1 MKSHIGTKIRRGRT
15 AHLLAVSFLSV
26 IVIGTFILMLPISTY
41 REIKF
46 VDAAFISVSS
56 VCVTGLTT
64 VDVSTCFTT
73 FGQLVIMI
81 LIQIGGLGIMTFA
94 ACAIWL
100 LKERLSVN
108 DRMLLEQ
115 AFIQQGNAYTLK
127 RFVFFIVKYTFLV
140 ELIGAVSFFFAFSN
154 ITIIKD
160 RIFYSIFHS
169 ISAFCNAGF
178 SLHQDNFMSY
188 NDSVS
193 VNLITSGLVISGGLG
208 FIVIF
213 EIRNKLLN
221 FFDKKKYCKIYKTKT
236 FSVHTWLVLR
246 VTLFLIIGGTAAIY
260 FLQFSSIGQTENIS
274 VLEAFFQS
282 VSCRT
287 AGFNTV
293 NIGVLHPSTLIVMM
307 LLMFI
312 GGSPGSTAGGIK
324 TTTFGV
330 LLYIIVLGKNNFE
343 SVTIRGRT
351 IPYKVI
357 YQALLV
363 LLFSIFIVFVAVV
376 MLAVFEPEYLFIQ
389 LLFETIS
396 AFGTV
401 GLSTGITP
409 HLVVYSKLVLIV
421 TMFVGRI
428 GSLTIFS
435 IIASNRD
442 EMKVKYVEGRVLIG

>member
-1 MKSHIGTKIRRGRT
+1 VKPHIGTKIKQGKT
-15 AHLLAVSFLSV
+15 AHFLAISFLSV
-26 IVIGTFILMLPISTY
+26 IILGTFALMLPISTY
-41 REIKF
+41 TDIDI
-46 VDAAFISVSS
+46 VDAVFISVSS
-56 VCVTGLTT
+56 VCVTGLAT
-64 VDVSTCFTT
+64 VDVSTSFTA
-73 FGQLVIMI
+73 FGQIIIMI

-94 ACAIWL
+94 ACAIWIL
-100 LKERLSVN
+100 REKLSVN
-108 DRMLLEQ
+108 DRMMLEYS
-115 AFIQQGNAYTLK
+115 FIQRENAYSLK
-127 RFVFFIVKYTFLV
+127 RFVFFIVKYTFV
-140 ELIGAVSFFFAFSN
+140 MELIGAICYFFAFSDIEN
-154 ITIIKD
+154 IND
-160 RIFYSIFHS
+160 RFFFSVFHS

-178 SLHQDNFMSY
+178 SLSSDNFMRY
-188 NDSVS
+188 NESIS
-193 VNLITSGLVISGGLG
+193 VNLITCALIIFGGLG

-213 EIRNKLLN
+213 EIKNKIYY
-221 FFDKKKYCKIYKTKT
+221 FFARDKKYKMYKTRT

-246 VTLFLIIGGTAAIY
+246 VTLFLLIGGTAAIY
-260 FLQFSSIGQTENIS
+260 FLQFVSIGDTESIS

-293 NIGVLHPSTLIVMM
+293 DIGILHPSTLIVMM
-307 LLMFI
+307 FLMFI

-330 LLYIIVLGKNNFE
+330 LLYIIVLGRNNFE

-351 IPYKVI
+351 IPYKII

-376 MLAVFEPEYLFIQ
+376 MLSIFEPEYLFIQ
-389 LLFETIS
+389 LLFETVS

-409 HLVVYSKLVLIV
+409 HLVAYSKCILIV

-435 IIASNRD
+435 IIASNRE
-442 EMKVKYVEGRVLIG
+442 EMKVKYVEGKVLIG